1 MALSC
6 PSCSTKYGVG
16 GKDARPV
23 ILDCLCVLCEECA
36 LKEEAKAQQSQQ
48 QPAAASGG
56 KKKGKGKGKG
66 KKEEAVYT
74 PTPCINCKQLCNTP
88 VHKLLLDVGL
98 MKRADDGGGAAGSA
112 VQHLRRRASY
122 QILS

>member
-36 LKEEAKAQQSQQ
+36 L
-48 QPAAASGG
+48 
-56 KKKGKGKGKG
+56 
-66 KKEEAVYT
+66 KEEAVYT

-122 QILS
+122 QILF